1 MKTGPISQ
9 ESHLVPN
16 KMKSNFHELR
26 MWRSCSSCAQVL
38 TPTAYCSK
46 FSEVK
51 NLYVWLYLLELD
63 SLGRKLTTGSLLTS
77 GPRGKCHTA
86 RARSNEAAGLN
97 ASVLTDNYYP
107 HTMLIISESPWMY
120 SAATKV
126 SKEKDSGPQK

>member
-26 MWRSCSSCAQVL
+26 TWRSCSSCAQVL
-38 TPTAYCSK
+38 
-46 FSEVK
+46 VK

-63 SLGRKLTTGSLLTS
+63 YLGRKLTTGSLLTS

-86 RARSNEAAGLN
+86 RAQSNEAAGLN

-126 SKEKDSGPQK
+126 SEEKDSGPQK